1 MTGYSDRTPK
11 KGNVRIADNSPAIR
25 KAVSVDGLDQCFGA
39 RADDGQPL
47 RNLSELDSGLKGDHA
62 GGTVASQAD
71 A

>member
-1 MTGYSDRTPK
+1 MG
-11 KGNVRIADNSPAIR
+11 DNSPVNR
-25 KAVSVDGLDQCFGA
+25 NAVSVDRQDQCFGA
-39 RADDGQPL
+39 RANEGQLL